1 MQAALDYIGSL
12 LSQGRI
18 CLRATFGASSLSPHL
33 PVRRRWKALSLA
45 ALGVLCLSLSGVIPE
60 SQAGQERY
68 EYDPIGRLIRYLD
81 TNNQVTEYTYDAAG
95 NILSVVNGGAAS
107 GYVPSLT
114 SVTPNFI
121 RRGEVKSIALAGQRL
136 QVGTLQ
142 TSDAALDL
150 GNVRQTATQILADLT
165 AGATVPIGPQT
176 LTFANAEG
184 SASVGITVGPQLPI
198 MSVEPSPLALPPDNL
213 SHNIT
218 LRLSSADVMSHQI
231 AISSSDVTKATVSPA
246 SVTLAAGQTS
256 AQLSVTSKT
265 AGFVNLVLT
274 SATLGTVSVPVFITA
289 DFRGVNTSQA
299 LPVGI
304 VVGDAQPPVA
314 ASTAIGTFISSRV
327 GISVGSVITDIV
339 PQALPVGSS
348 GTLVIRG
355 ANIPAT
361 AQVSVQPAIGLTLG
375 APVVSTDGLQIIVP
389 ITIDAAAASGGRGLR
404 VSDGVNFIP
413 FADSSKSQF
422 LITTG
427 QPTITSLEPLFAK
440 PGTTVRLTVRGRN
453 LQNGRFALAPGIDL
467 RVDSQPVISADGSEL
482 VTNVQIAPLAATGP
496 RTVQVT
502 TPSGE
507 SSNQVTF
514 ANQFTLVSDITSHIG
529 PIYAPA
535 VGVVVGVG
543 AATPTSQ
550 TITPVASTHVG
561 IAVGAFAKSLS
572 PNVGVIGTTVNLV
585 VNGQGLQAV
594 QSVSLTANTGL
605 TIGAMTVNAE
615 GTQLTL
621 PVTIDAAAPKTL
633 RRLVLG
639 TAAGPLSFADPAG
652 ANFLVAAPA
661 PELTSVTPQVVK
673 AGLTSSLTLRGVN
686 FRDVVAVRFEPA
698 QGLSTQSALT
708 ANADGTVLNL
718 AVVAAADAASG
729 PRTVI
734 VVTAGGESTA
744 VQVPA
749 NTLNVAQQTGPTY
762 ADIMAPSV
770 GVNVGA
776 VATEPVV
783 STLPV
788 YASAVGVMVT
798 ESAPPPVTT
807 SRLTVAP
814 NVGVVVGTAVVGMT
828 PNRPDGFLK
837 GSTGVLVFTG
847 VGLDQVTSA
856 RALGA
861 SPLSMGTVAVNAAG
875 TELTVPVTIDAAA
888 LSGLY
893 GASLYTGSGATAAK
907 VASANLDI
915 YAFGVG
921 AVPTLIESVSPIVLE
936 QGKSYTF
943 TVRGDGLKDVYQLFT
958 EPATGINFASDL
970 IPVQWT
976 TDALGEKLTVRVTI
990 GSNAAIGSRVIRL
1003 RVPGGATDANAVP
1016 ANTIT
1021 IVAPQ

>member
-1 MQAALDYIGSL
+1 MQAALDYIGSF

-18 CLRATFGASSLSPHL
+18 CLRATFGASSLPPHSPS
-33 PVRRRWKALSLA
+33 RRRWEALSLA
-45 ALGVLCLSLSGVIPE
+45 ALGVVCLLLSGVAPE
-60 SQAGQERY
+60 SYAGQERY

-95 NILSVVNGGAAS
+95 NILSVVKGGAAG
-107 GYVPSLT
+107 GYIPSLT

-121 RRGEVKSIALAGQRL
+121 RRGEVKAIALTGQRL

-165 AGATVPIGPQT
+165 AGSTAAVGAQT

-184 SASVGITVGPQLPI
+184 SASVGITVGPQLPA
-198 MSVEPSPLALPPDNL
+198 MTVEPSPLALPPDNL
-213 SHNIT
+213 SHNVT
-218 LRLSSADVMSHQI
+218 LRLSSADLIGHQI
-231 AISSSDVTKATVSPA
+231 AITSSDVTKATVSPA
-246 SVTLAAGQTS
+246 SVTLAAGQTA

-304 VVGDAQPPVA
+304 LVGDAQPPVA
-314 ASTAIGTFISSRV
+314 ASTTIGTFISPRV

-355 ANIPAT
+355 ANIPVT
-361 AQVSVQPAIGLTLG
+361 AQVGVQPATGLTLG
-375 APVVSTDGLQIIVP
+375 APTVAADGSQMSVP
-389 ITIDAAAASGGRGLR
+389 ITIDAAAASGGRRVQVRDGL
-404 VSDGVNFIP
+404 NFIP
-413 FADSSKSQF
+413 FADSSKSQ
-422 LITTG
+422 LVLTTG

-467 RVDSQPVISADGSEL
+467 RVDSQPVINADGTEL
-482 VTNVQIAPLAATGP
+482 VTNVQIAALAATGP

-507 SSNQVTF
+507 SSSQATF
-514 ANQFTLVSDITSHIG
+514 ANQFTLVSDITSNIG
-529 PIYAPA
+529 PIFAPP
-535 VGVVVGVG
+535 VGIVVGAS

-550 TITPVASTHVG
+550 TITPVASPTVG
-561 IAVGAFAKSLS
+561 IVVGAFAKSMS
-572 PNVGVIGTTVNLV
+572 PNVGVIGTAVNV
-585 VNGQGLQAV
+585 VVTGQGLQAV
-594 QSVSLTANTGL
+594 QSATLTANTGL

-621 PVTIDAAAPKTL
+621 PVTIDAAAPKTP
-633 RRLVLG
+633 RKLVLS
-639 TAAGPLSFADPAG
+639 TATGPLSFADPTG
-652 ANFLVAAPA
+652 AIFLVTAPA
-661 PELTSVTPQVVK
+661 PELNSVAPQVVK
-673 AGLTSSLTLRGVN
+673 AGQASSLTLRGVN

-698 QGLSTQSALT
+698 QGLSIQSTLT
-708 ANADGTVLNL
+708 ANTDGTLLNL
-718 AVVAAADAASG
+718 TVMASADAASG
-729 PRTVI
+729 SRTVI

-762 ADIMAPSV
+762 ADIMAALV
-770 GVNVGA
+770 GVNVGDVTTPP
-776 VATEPVV
+776 VA
-783 STLPV
+783 STLDV
-788 YASAVGVMVT
+788 YAAAVGVMVT
-798 ESAPPPVTT
+798 EPPPPVLTI
-807 SRLTVAP
+807 SRLTTAS
-814 NVGVVVGTAVVGMT
+814 NVGVVVGTAVLGMS

-837 GSTGVLVFTG
+837 GLTGVLVFTG

-856 RALGA
+856 GTLGA
-861 SPLSMGTVAVNAAG
+861 SQLGVGTVAVNAAG
-875 TELTVPVTIDAAA
+875 TELTVPVTIDSAAI
-888 LSGLY
+888 SGLY
-893 GASLYTGSGATAAK
+893 GASLYTGTGATAVK
-907 VASANLDI
+907 VASANVDI
-915 YAFGVG
+915 YAFGIG
-921 AVPTLIESVSPIVLE
+921 AIPTLIESVSPIVLE
-936 QGKSYTF
+936 QGKSYAF
-943 TVRGDGLKDVYQLFT
+943 TVRGVGLKDVYQLFT
-958 EPATGINFASDL
+958 EQATGINFASDAT
-970 IPVQWT
+970 PVQWT

-990 GSNAAIGSRVIRL
+990 ASDAAIGSRAVRL

>member
-18 CLRATFGASSLSPHL
+18 CLRATFGASSLSPPL
-33 PVRRRWKALSLA
+33 PVRQRWKALSLA

-184 SASVGITVGPQLPI
+184 SASVGITVGPQLPA

-327 GISVGSVITDIV
+327 GISVGSMITDIV

-361 AQVSVQPAIGLTLG
+361 VQVSVQPAAGLTLG
-375 APVVSTDGLQIIVP
+375 APVVSTDGLQITVP
-389 ITIDAAAASGGRGLR
+389 ITIDAAAASGGRVLR
-404 VSDGVNFIP
+404 VSDGVNVIP

-453 LQNGRFALAPGIDL
+453 LQNGRFALAPEIDL
-467 RVDSQPVISADGSEL
+467 RVDSQPVISADGTEL

-507 SSNQVTF
+507 SSSQATF
-514 ANQFTLVSDITSHIG
+514 ANQFTLVSDITSNIG
-529 PIYAPA
+529 PIFAPP
-535 VGVVVGVG
+535 VGIVVGVG
-543 AATPTSQ
+543 AATPISQ
-550 TITPVASTHVG
+550 TITPVVSTTVG
-561 IAVGAFAKSLS
+561 VAVGAFAKSMT
-572 PNVGVIGTTVNLV
+572 PNVGVIGTAVIV
-585 VNGQGLQAV
+585 VVTGQGLQAV
-594 QSVSLTANTGL
+594 QSASLTANAGL

-615 GTQLTL
+615 GTQLTV
-621 PVTIDAAAPKTL
+621 PVTVDAAAPKTL
-633 RRLVLG
+633 RKLVLT
-639 TAAGPLSFADPAG
+639 TATGPLAFADSAG

-661 PELTSVTPQVVK
+661 PELASVSPQIAK
-673 AGLTSSLTLRGVN
+673 AGQVTSLSLRGIN
-686 FRDVVAVRFEPA
+686 FRDVTSVRFEPV
-698 QGLSTQSALT
+698 QGLTTQPAL
-708 ANADGTVLNL
+708 AASSDGTLLNL
-718 AVVAAADAASG
+718 DVLAAADAASG
-729 PRTVI
+729 PRTVV
-734 VVTAGGESTA
+734 VVTAGGESSS
-744 VQVPA
+744 VQTPA
-749 NTLNVAQQTGPTY
+749 NTLNVAQQVGPTY
-762 ADIMAPSV
+762 ADIIAALV
-770 GVNVGA
+770 GVNVGDVTTPP
-776 VATEPVV
+776 VA
-783 STLPV
+783 STLDV
-788 YASAVGVMVT
+788 YAAAVGVMVT
-798 ESAPPPVTT
+798 ESAPPVVTT
-807 SRLTVAP
+807 ERLTMAS
-814 NVGVVVGTAVVGMT
+814 NVGVVVGTAVLGMS

-856 RALGA
+856 RTLGA
-861 SPLSMGTVAVNAAG
+861 SPLGMGTVAVNAAG
-875 TELTVPVTIDAAA
+875 TELTVPVTIDGAAV
-888 LSGLY
+888 SGLY

-943 TVRGDGLKDVYQLFT
+943 TVRGNGLKDVYQLFT

-990 GSNAAIGSRVIRL
+990 GSDAAIGSRAVRL